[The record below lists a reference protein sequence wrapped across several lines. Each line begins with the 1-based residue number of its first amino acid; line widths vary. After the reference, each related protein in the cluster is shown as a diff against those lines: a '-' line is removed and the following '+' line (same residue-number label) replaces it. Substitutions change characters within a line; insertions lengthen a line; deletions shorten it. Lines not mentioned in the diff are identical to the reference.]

1 MKNKKLLWL
10 PVVLLLVLAIGVFAA
25 CQRGLPDELEPSE
38 SQTQPEPTQ
47 PEPTETEP
55 VLTEPVATEPEE
67 TEPEA
72 TEPEET
78 TAPGSSG
85 PNVNTG
91 TGGGYDPG
99 TTEPG
104 TTEPGATEPDTDV
117 TEPAIEVPAAGSEAN
132 PYYENIQNGAG
143 EFTTVKIPAGAT
155 VYYRIQT
162 AGQFLWVESEDI
174 SITYEEP
181 AQQTRDGRMQLELP
195 ADDSEP
201 ISLAFT
207 NNSDEDQNFP
217 VQIVGPVGSASNP
230 IEVGALED
238 ISAALEQD
246 DVDGLH
252 YRWIADRDGMLK
264 LWADSSKDVDIN
276 LFVDEKAVQLT
287 RDNGGKLCAQVKAED
302 VLLVQL
308 LAKSD
313 SEGNIPA
320 AEVKLHGYIAQMV
333 DLSVM
338 FVPFEAESVTVAAG
352 ESAYYTI
359 TGANGKQLQ
368 LAAGKAQIYCG
379 TETLLPDENGVIRLS
394 ITQDTQQIEV
404 CNTDTQEN
412 TFVVKIHYR
421 EGHMLNPQVL
431 EQLGNELIAQ
441 TSATDGGHYYSY
453 TAPGAGVVTFQI
465 LEAPDNAG
473 AIAKILLTNNTSGA
487 TAELTDV
494 EGTVSVQ
501 VSAGDCLAI
510 CVLVEDDLG
519 AGLDA
524 QLSILGNHFG
534 TEENPIVVEYPGFT
548 ADVPAGQTLYYQCFN
563 MNGVLFSLNAS
574 DVTVAHNGTEHTGEQ
589 IAFPIVSEGRNPA
602 VFAITN
608 TGTRGAKYEVT
619 FSYPLGWMEN
629 PDTLVLGNNTFTRKT
644 GEGSY
649 YYTFT
654 APKAGRLVLD
664 FSQNAQW
671 TYTLNNLTQGLY
683 GDTQWSDSDPV
694 IAQPEIQ
701 VSENDQIQIIV
712 NTYDPNN
719 MNENPAGSVVF
730 GASFITGPVE
740 ITNTGTFTTATLVA
754 GETCEFTGQF
764 QGLILKITGSENAS
778 VEFGGQVYPADDTG
792 AIEVEMPK
800 NGTEKLSFFL
810 HNGAADES
818 VLTIVFNT
826 EGVGTAENPEILT
839 IGSHSM
845 TQSVVGGADYHYK
858 FVSTSAGTLLLT
870 FEKDVDCVFTVKG
883 TIVRYSHKGQ
893 VRYALRVKANE
904 EISLVVNTYD
914 PDNPDAHPVGVV
926 DFTVTYS

>member
-174 SITYEEP
+174 SVTYEEP

-287 RDNGGKLCAQVKAED
+287 QDNGGKLCAQVKAED

-338 FVPFEAESVTVAAG
+338 FVPFEAEPVTVAPG

-368 LAAGKAQIYCG
+368 LAAEKAQIYCG

-404 CNTDTQEN
+404 CNTDTQES

-453 TAPGAGVVTFQI
+453 TAPGAGLVTFQI

-473 AIAKILLTNNTSGA
+473 AIPKILLSNNTSGA

-608 TGTRGAKYEVT
+608 TGTEDGEFAGVFT
-619 FSYPLGWMEN
+619 YPVGYAEN
-629 PDTLVLGNNTFTRKT
+629 PAPLILGSNTLTQEAGA
-644 GEGSY
+644 GEY

-654 APKAGRLVLD
+654 APKAGKLTVRFD
-664 FSQNAQW
+664 ETAQW
-671 TYTLNNLTQGLY
+671 VYVVNNLTQGIY
-683 GDTQWSDSDPV
+683 GDTQWSDSDPM
-694 IAQPEIQ
+694 IPATEIT
-701 VSENDQIQIIV
+701 VKKNDVIQISV
-712 NTYDPNN
+712 NTYDKDNVF
-719 MNENPAGSVVF
+719 EAPAGTVEFTAEYVSGPTKITNLNGSTAVSLIPGEYAIYTGQF
-730 GASFITGPVE
+730 YGKMLNITGAANTVVYYDGTAYTPE
-740 ITNTGTFTTATLVA
+740 SSGRISILFPESGTDDLQIKIHNTGTTNITRSLLFGGTDIGTDSNPDILELGTTNLTREAGSDFYIFTYTAQTRGTLVLTFGGDVDCMYYINNQILGYSNTTATRRVSVR
-754 GETCEFTGQF
+754 EGQT
-764 QGLILKITGSENAS
+764 ITIA
-778 VEFGGQVYPADDTG
+778 
-792 AIEVEMPK
+792 
-800 NGTEKLSFFL
+800 
-810 HNGAADES
+810 
-818 VLTIVFNT
+818 
-826 EGVGTAENPEILT
+826 
-839 IGSHSM
+839 
-845 TQSVVGGADYHYK
+845 
-858 FVSTSAGTLLLT
+858 
-870 FEKDVDCVFTVKG
+870 
-883 TIVRYSHKGQ
+883 VR
-893 VRYALRVKANE
+893 
-904 EISLVVNTYD
+904 TYD
-914 PDNPDAHPVGVV
+914 PAKPTASPAG
-926 DFTVTYS
+926 TITITATQ